1 MSEFSKFPV
10 LNLETVR
17 RLADEAGF
25 EFHERFEGEFCGSLE
40 MLQRFDELAKASAS
54 GVNVF
59 VPDYDWNSRW
69 DSPEEAVTE
78 GQKYGDYPE
87 GYDFTMVRLVVVAR
101 SAYRIIGGV
110 PVLTST
116 AFPEEIND
124 RPCED

>member
-1 MSEFSKFPV
+1 MKEFANFHA

-25 EFHERFEGEFCGSLE
+25 DFHERFEGEFCGSLE
-40 MLQRFDELAKASAS
+40 MLQRFDELAKASA
-54 GVNVF
+54 VNVF
-59 VPDYDWNSRW
+59 VPHYDWNSRW

-78 GQKYGDYPE
+78 GQKYGDYQDGCE
-87 GYDFTMVRLVVVAR
+87 FTMVRLVVVAQ

-116 AFPEEIND
+116 AFPEETNPHAKGD
-124 RPCED
+124 